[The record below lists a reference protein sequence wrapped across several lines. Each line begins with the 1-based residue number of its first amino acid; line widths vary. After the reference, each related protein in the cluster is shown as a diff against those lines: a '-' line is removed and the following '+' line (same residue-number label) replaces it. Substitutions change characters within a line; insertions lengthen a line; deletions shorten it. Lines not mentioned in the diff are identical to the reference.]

1 MFDGE
6 EAFKFHI
13 RFQDIFK
20 FERLMLENNIQ
31 FHNELEHLSESRSN
45 KYYIRNSDRKKF
57 DAICVKNQL
66 EIYLDSLPNIETRL
80 PKFTSNSLF
89 TVLISVLLIFLIIII
104 LIIS

>member
-1 MFDGE
+1 MFNGE
-6 EAFKFHI
+6 ETFKFHI

-20 FERLMLENNIQ
+20 FEKLMLENNIQ
-31 FHNELEHLSESRSN
+31 YHNELEYLTNSRSN
-45 KYYIRNSDRKKF
+45 KYYIKNSDRKKF
-57 DAICVKNQL
+57 DTICVKNQL

-89 TVLISVLLIFLIIII
+89 TVLTSVLLIFLIIII